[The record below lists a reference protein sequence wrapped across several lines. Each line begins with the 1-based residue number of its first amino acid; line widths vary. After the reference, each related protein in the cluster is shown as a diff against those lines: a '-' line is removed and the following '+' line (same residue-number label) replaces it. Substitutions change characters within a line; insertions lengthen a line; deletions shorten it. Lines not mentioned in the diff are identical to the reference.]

1 MKKYEVC
8 IKYTKSV
15 AYEIEALTE
24 EEAKGMAI
32 RKASVDESCNAL
44 SVTVGYVVEAKD

>member
-8 IKYTKSV
+8 IKYTKSM
-15 AYEIEALTE
+15 AYEIEAKNE

-32 RKASVDESCNAL
+32 RNASVDESCNAL
-44 SVTVGYVVEAKD
+44 SITVGYVVEVKE